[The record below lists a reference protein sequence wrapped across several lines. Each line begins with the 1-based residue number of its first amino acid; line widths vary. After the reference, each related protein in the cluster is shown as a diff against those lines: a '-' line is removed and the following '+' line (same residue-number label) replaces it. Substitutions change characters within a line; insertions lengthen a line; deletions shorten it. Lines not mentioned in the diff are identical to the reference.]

1 MILNIIKLKYLPEAE
16 IVADYIQ
23 NNRVSNKK
31 KVLQIPNSE
40 IRLSWYFD
48 KCETRRK
55 NHSCILVSHESGKKP
70 HTGINIFNGFVK
82 MD

>member
-31 KVLQIPNSE
+31 KSCKFRTVKYDFHDILINLRNTTEELQLYTSKSR
-40 IRLSWYFD
+40 IR
-48 KCETRRK
+48 KK
-55 NHSCILVSHESGKKP
+55 NLIQEL
-70 HTGINIFNGFVK
+70 IFS
-82 MD
+82 MDL